1 MAKKCLKWTGI
12 CIGVV
17 LLCAIALLL
26 WLTIAEYKPAAVEEV
41 EVGDVCPGVNEIY
54 AEGTPLSVG
63 DSLTV
68 LSLNTGYGGLG
79 KEADFFMD
87 GGTGVAP
94 STSDLEKNTHGIAA
108 RLRAEAADVYFL
120 QEVDTNSSRSGSKDF
135 TRLYWQYINAGNRE
149 GYFSAHALNYSCPFV
164 PYPWP
169 PIRKV
174 HSGVQTLSSFFMEK
188 AERIALPCP
197 FSWPVS
203 TANLKRCLL
212 VGYVPLEDSDRQ
224 LVLVNL
230 HLEAYDD
237 GDGKTAQ
244 TKMLMKF
251 LTSEYEKGNYAIA
264 GGDFNQTFPGA
275 LEAFPVKSPE
285 LWTPGVLE
293 EDILPEGWQFA
304 YDLSTPS
311 CRLLN
316 EPYDAASQ
324 NTQFYVIDGF
334 ILSPNVQLNSVE
346 TKDAAFGYTDHN
358 PVLLD
363 VTLSE

>member
-1 MAKKCLKWTGI
+1 MAKKILKGTGI
-12 CIGVV
+12 AVGVV
-17 LLCAIALLL
+17 VLAVAALVL
-26 WLTIAEYKPAAVEEV
+26 WLTVTEYKPDAVEKID
-41 EVGDVCPGVNEIY
+41 VGDVCPGMTEFP
-54 AEGTPLSVG
+54 ATGTPLSVG

-94 STSDLEKNTHGIAA
+94 STSELEKNTHGIAA

-120 QEVDTNSSRSGSKDF
+120 QEVDTNASRSGGKDF
-135 TRLYWQYINAGNRE
+135 TNLYWHYINEGNQN
-149 GYFSAHALNYSCPFV
+149 GYFGVHALNYSCPFV

-169 PIRKV
+169 PIGKV
-174 HSGVQTLSSFFMEK
+174 HSGVQTLSSFEIDR

-212 VGYVPLEDSDRQ
+212 VSYVPLDDSDKQ

-237 GDGKTAQ
+237 GEGKTAQ
-244 TKMLMKF
+244 TKMLMEF
-251 LTSEYEKGNYAIA
+251 LTSEYEKGNYVIA

-275 LEAFPVKSPE
+275 LDAFPIKDAG

-293 EDILPEGWQFA
+293 SDILPEGWQFA
-304 YDLSTPS
+304 YDLTTPS

-316 EPYDAASQ
+316 EPYTSTSQ

-334 ILSPNVQLNSVE
+334 ILSPNVQFNSVV
-346 TKDAAFGYTDHN
+346 TKDAAFEYTDHN

-363 VTLSE
+363 VTLCE